1 MKNLNRI
8 FIAEKKFEEIE
19 ASKSWKSK
27 SKITYPNI
35 FHPSVILTFYERT
48 FTQKCLRNIRLGYRI
63 NIKNATTELF
73 FSGIN
78 RKCQ

>member
-27 SKITYPNI
+27 SKIT
-35 FHPSVILTFYERT
+35 
-48 FTQKCLRNIRLGYRI
+48 
-63 NIKNATTELF
+63 
-73 FSGIN
+73 
-78 RKCQ
+78 